1 MKVEVDKPH
10 VKRCE
15 EVDGNILR
23 EEDNTLS
30 QNYRQVIRLILGDV
44 KQRGERMQVS
54 GKVLEIDEA
63 H

>member
-1 MKVEVDKPH
+1 MDKPH

-15 EVDGNILR
+15 EVDGHILR

-30 QNYRQVIRLILGDV
+30 QNCRRVSRLILGDV

-54 GKVLEIDEA
+54 GKVSEIDEA